1 MITLSVNLNVRTYP
15 IYIGSHILTQSL
27 CYQPHIAGTKVAIVS
42 NQNVAPLYAD
52 KVTQTLTQLNKKVF
66 NITLPDGEAFKN
78 GDTLNA
84 IFDQLLAAQANRH
97 TTLIALGGGVIGDIT
112 GFAAACYMRGI
123 PFLQIPTTLLAQV
136 DSSVGGKT
144 SINHPLGKNMIGAF
158 YQPKAVIV
166 DTRVLS
172 TLPRRELIAGLAE
185 VIKYGVIADAD
196 FFAWIEQHVEALLA
210 CDNQALSYA
219 IQRSCEIKAAIVA
232 QDEYEQNIRAI
243 LNFGHTFGHAIEA
256 GLGYGTWLHGE
267 AVACGMVIATAL
279 SCHLGLIPSTLYQRV
294 RRLLQACHLP
304 VVAPALG
311 IERYL
316 ELMATNKKNTDNTI
330 RFILLSELGKAQI
343 RTAPTEA
350 IIRTLQEAIQA
361 PAGLG

>member
-1 MITLSVNLNVRTYP
+1 MITLSVHLNTRSYP
-15 IYIGSHILTQSL
+15 IYIGSGMLGQSL
-27 CYQPHIAGTKVAIVS
+27 CYQPHIAGNKIAIVS
-42 NQNVAPLYAD
+42 NPNVAPLYAD
-52 KVTQTLTQLNKKVF
+52 QVTQALTQLGKQVF
-66 NITLPDGEAFKN
+66 HITLPDGEAFKSW
-78 GDTLNA
+78 DSLNH
-84 IFDQLLAAQANRH
+84 IFDQLLAAQANRQ
-97 TTLIALGGGVIGDIT
+97 TTLVALGGGVIGDIT

-158 YQPKAVIV
+158 YQPKAVII
-166 DTRVLS
+166 DTDVLT
-172 TLPRRELIAGLAE
+172 TLPRREFIAGLAE
-185 VIKYGVIADAD
+185 VIKYGLIADAD
-196 FFAWIEQHVEALLA
+196 FFVWIEQHIAALLA
-210 CDNQALSYA
+210 CDPETLRYA

-243 LNFGHTFGHAIEA
+243 LNFGHTFGHAIET

-267 AVACGMVIATAL
+267 AVACGMVMATGL
-279 SCHLGLIPSTLYQRV
+279 SCALGLIPSTLYQRV

-316 ELMATNKKNTDNTI
+316 ALMAHDKKNTDQAI
-330 RFILLSELGKAQI
+330 RFISLSGLGKAQI
-343 RTAPTEA
+343 STAPTEV
-350 IIRTLQEAIQA
+350 IIHTLQAAIQA